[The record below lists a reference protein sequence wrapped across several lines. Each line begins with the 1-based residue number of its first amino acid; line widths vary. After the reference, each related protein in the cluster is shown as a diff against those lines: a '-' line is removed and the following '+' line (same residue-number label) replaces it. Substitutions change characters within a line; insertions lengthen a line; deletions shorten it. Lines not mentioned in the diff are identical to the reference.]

1 MIRAARLIAWPALA
15 LSLLGFL
22 LTSSVL
28 AQNDQ
33 PNLQFL
39 LGTQAFRYILNQRH
53 FKPVLSAD
61 DAVREPQH
69 TLIVVFGDTSVL
81 DALPVRVAD
90 FVKDGGAV
98 LIATD
103 RARPY
108 RPGDG
113 SWQDQLGVQVVEQ
126 PVLAQSESSCYQRF
140 KECPFVLPA
149 DLGSLPFFDD
159 LQARVATNR
168 AGFLRKSP
176 RKNIPFL
183 QDAAI
188 FTPGCFSSQAELP
201 MEKSGIYLRFAVAGK
216 WGGGRILVLADHSV
230 FINNMM
236 LQRDTGNADFAFNC
250 LDWLREGRVRRD
262 RCLFYDDGQ
271 IVDDFNV
278 PVRIPPPELP
288 DIPDPVA
295 FADQLIA
302 GLEDENMHNRMLL
315 ELIDFRDLLKWT
327 ALILTGALM
336 VYGVHRIVRSRHRQ
350 DAAAPL
356 LAPTLARL
364 TPASSGLAA
373 RKQALLAEGNLWQP
387 AQTLARDF
395 FESALGVSAAQYQTL
410 PHFDIKENWLT
421 RRALQKLI
429 EHLWRLAYG
438 TTPERV
444 TPTAFAHLAVQVDN
458 LHTALAEGNLRFE
471 TRTTT

>member
-1 MIRAARLIAWPALA
+1 MIRAARLIAWPTLA

-22 LTSSVL
+22 LPSPVL

-33 PNLQFL
+33 PNFQFL

-53 FKPVLSAD
+53 FNPVLSAD
-61 DAVREPQH
+61 DAVREPRR

-98 LIATD
+98 LLATD
-103 RARPY
+103 RGSPDQRADR
-108 RPGDG
+108 

-126 PVLAQSESSCYQRF
+126 PVLAKSDRFCYQGY
-140 KECPFVLPA
+140 KECPFVLPVEA
-149 DLGSLPFFDD
+149 DSTGLFED
-159 LQARVATNR
+159 LHAWVATNR
-168 AGFLRKSP
+168 AGFLRSHP
-176 RKNIPFL
+176 AATGISL
-183 QDAAI
+183 HVAAI
-188 FTPGCFSSQAELP
+188 FPPGCSSSRAEHPLEKVGFRLP
-201 MEKSGIYLRFAVAGK
+201 FAVTGK
-216 WGGGRILVLADHSV
+216 WGDGRVLVLADHSV

-236 LQRDTGNADFAFNC
+236 LQRDTGNADFTFNC

-288 DIPDPVA
+288 SIPDPVA

-315 ELIDFRDLLKWT
+315 DLIDFRDLVKWT

-350 DAAAPL
+350 DAGAPL

-395 FESALGVSAAQYQTL
+395 FESALGASAAQYQTL

-438 TTPERV
+438 STPERV
-444 TPTAFAHLAVQVDN
+444 TSTAFAHLAVQVDN